1 MTTTVQ
7 YTWFKPTDARI
18 RWLVAGAGVEAQSEA
33 VVSEWVE
40 STRSIG

>member
-18 RWLVAGAGVEAQSEA
+18 RWLEAGADVEAQSEA